1 MRGPPL
7 AGSLALGLCVAGS
20 VALSAACAHE
30 GDRME
35 TAPATI
41 GRPGPDTVTG
51 RVRRAG
57 NVPFVRTLVEEE
69 GEAVAVTGEHEPE
82 IARLVGARVR
92 VSGVRTDGP
101 MGPELRASAY
111 AILSVDGEV
120 PEVGLLRREADGY
133 RLVRARGDTLDLRVV
148 PESFAELA
156 GARVWLVL
164 EGGAVTRHGV
174 LRRPEEAGRR

>member
-1 MRGPPL
+1 MREPAL
-7 AGSLALGLCVAGS
+7 AAAVALGLCAAGS

-41 GRPGPDTVTG
+41 GRPGPDTITG

-57 NVPFVRTLVEEE
+57 SVPFVRTLVEEE
-69 GEAVAVTGEHEPE
+69 GEAVAVTGERESE
-82 IARLVGARVR
+82 VARLAGARVR
-92 VSGVRTDGP
+92 VSGKRTEGP
-101 MGPELRASAY
+101 MGPELRATSY

-120 PEVGLLRREADGY
+120 PEVGILRREADGW
-133 RLVRARGDTLDLRVV
+133 RLVRGPGDTLALRVV

-156 GARVWLVL
+156 GARIWLVL
-164 EGGAVTRHGV
+164 ERGAVTRHGV
-174 LRRPEEAGRR
+174 LRRPGEVGRR